1 MFFKGVKVG
10 TLVPCSSTLGGTMKL
25 FVRLIVF
32 LTMVWIPGVVGFY
45 GGFGATLNIYVGTF
59 LFFVC
64 SVAGYLFS
72 GRAMDAVAGKLPQDE
87 Q

>member
-1 MFFKGVKVG
+1 
-10 TLVPCSSTLGGTMKL
+10 
-25 FVRLIVF
+25 
-32 LTMVWIPGVVGFY
+32 MVWIPGVVGFY

-72 GRAMDAVAGKLPQDE
+72 GRAMNAVAGKLPQDE